1 MSGIRITSYN
11 VCYTKLLRIDYDF
24 NAYRAQY
31 KDKAPVK
38 FVIPQEG
45 TLTLPYV
52 MGLVKNG
59 PHAANGKKMLDF
71 VLSDQSQAMWG
82 NAYLRP
88 VFADKLSAEAK
99 KNFLPDADYA

>member
-1 MSGIRITSYN
+1 
-11 VCYTKLLRIDYDF
+11 
-24 NAYRAQY
+24 
-31 KDKAPVK
+31 
-38 FVIPQEG
+38 
-45 TLTLPYV
+45 

-99 KNFLPDADYA
+99 KNFLPDADYARAKAVDLKALAGAQKTIVERYQAEVR